1 MKLNE
6 LSPAKGARKTRKRVG
21 RGHGSGSGKTSG
33 RGHKGQKSRSGG
45 SIPAWFEGGQLP
57 LTRRLPIKGFNNY
70 TRREYEVINL
80 SDLERSGLEGT
91 VTVAVLRAAGIVT
104 RSKMPVKILGMGEVT
119 KALDLKVNAVSA
131 KAKEKIEAAGG
142 TAEVISRIM
151 RSSKTTPAKEG

>member
-6 LSPAKGARKTRKRVG
+6 LRPAKGSTKKRKRVG

-45 SIPAWFEGGQLP
+45 NIPAWFEGGQLP
-57 LTRRLPIKGFNNY
+57 LTRRLPIKGFTNY
-70 TRREYEVINL
+70 TRREYEVVNL

-91 VTVAVLRAAGIVT
+91 VTIAVLRAAGIVT
-104 RSKMPVKILGMGEVT
+104 GSKKPVKILAMGEVT

-142 TAEVISRIM
+142 TIELV
-151 RSSKTTPAKEG
+151 K